1 MDKDLES
8 IQEAR
13 RLVENAAEAQKVL
26 AGFSQAKTD
35 AVVAACADTARVHSE
50 LLARLAVE
58 ETTYGKVEDKTQK
71 NLFCARDV
79 HNAIKS
85 MKTVGVIRDDPERGI
100 VEMAV
105 PAGVV
110 AAIIPVTNP
119 TSTAIFKALI
129 ALKGRNSIVM
139 SPHPNAVRC
148 IRETARLMSEA
159 AVEAGAPEGS
169 IACLRLPT
177 LQATEALMKH
187 RRTAIILATGGAGL
201 VRAAYSSGK
210 PALGVGPGNVPA
222 YIHSSADV
230 PKAVGDILTG
240 KSFDWGTIC
249 SSEQHMVVDQAV
261 EKQVRVELAQQGGFF
276 LTPEQAA
283 AVARVLISPELRVN
297 PRMVGQAPER
307 IGLEAGFSV
316 PPGTRA
322 LVAPLDGIG
331 RDYPLSA
338 EKLSPVLSFM
348 TVADWRQGL
357 DVCRR
362 LLEFG
367 GMGHTMALHA
377 RDDQVI
383 RAMALELPA
392 FRLVVNSPSP
402 HGSVG
407 WTTNLTPSMSLGCG
421 TPGGNITSDNISPMH
436 LVNIKRL
443 AYERRPVQHDLAAEI
458 PGRSEMAP
466 APAATAASAPASTMP
481 ASLGAGNPGAVID
494 RAEIARMV
502 DRFLARHEAS
512 HAQAST
518 AAAASSSC
526 SCATASSQS
535 SAPAP
540 PPALNPETAS
550 ASEKGVTTITPA
562 KPKTVDFVSEDDVR
576 RAITKGERIF
586 VGPRT
591 IITPAARDLGTAR
604 EVFTLLN

>member
-1 MDKDLES
+1 MDNDLQS

-13 RLVENAAEAQKVL
+13 SLVEKAAKAQKVL
-26 AGFSQAKTD
+26 AGYTQAKID
-35 AVVAACADTARVHSE
+35 AVVAACAEAARVHAE
-50 LLARLAVE
+50 VLARLAVE

-79 HNAIKS
+79 HEAIKT
-85 MKTVGVIRDDPERGI
+85 MKTVGVIREDAGRGI

-169 IACLRLPT
+169 IACLKLPT
-177 LQATEALMKH
+177 LEATEALMKH
-187 RRTAIILATGGAGL
+187 RQTAIILATGGAGL

-222 YIHSSADV
+222 YIHTSADV
-230 PKAVGDILTG
+230 PRAVGNILTG

-249 SSEQHMVVDQAV
+249 SSEQHMVVDKAV
-261 EKQVRVELAQQGGFF
+261 EEQVRLEIARQGGFF

-283 AVARVLISPELRVN
+283 AVARVLILPNFRVN
-297 PRMVGQAPER
+297 GKMVGQSPER
-307 IGLEAGFSV
+307 IAREAGFSV
-316 PPGTRA
+316 PAATRA

-331 RDYPLSA
+331 RDHPLSA

-348 TVADWRQGL
+348 SVADWREGL
-357 DVCRR
+357 NVCRR

-377 RDDQVI
+377 RDDHVI

-392 FRLVVNSPSP
+392 FRLVVNSPAP
-402 HGSVG
+402 QGSVG

-443 AYERRPVQHDLAAEI
+443 AYERRPAQHDYAGETAVS
-458 PGRSEMAP
+458 GAMAP
-466 APAATAASAPASTMP
+466 PPSNSG
-481 ASLGAGNPGAVID
+481 SVID
-494 RAEIARMV
+494 RAEIGRIV
-502 DRFLARHEAS
+502 DRFLARQEHAS
-512 HAQAST
+512 
-518 AAAASSSC
+518 ASSATAGSC
-526 SCATASSQS
+526 SCGTAASYPE
-535 SAPAP
+535 AAAR
-540 PPALNPETAS
+540 PPATNPSSLTSTERS
-550 ASEKGVTTITPA
+550 ANAAAPA
-562 KPKTVDFVSEDDVR
+562 KPNSVDFVSEDDVR
-576 RAITKGERIF
+576 RAMVKGERIF

-591 IITPAARDLGTAR
+591 IITPAARDLGEASEVLAR
-604 EVFTLLN
+604 LS